1 MSILST
7 YFAFFVKSFKKNLA
21 YRSQV
26 WLLIAGNCISIAI
39 RVAIWRALLGA
50 GPANGISLQ
59 DMVVYTILNTVV
71 AAILMDGIMS
81 EADKKLSTGN
91 IALDLLKPLHYPL
104 YLFTD
109 QLGRSAFRLV
119 FAVLPTL
126 LVAGLLF
133 GFTAPASPGYGLAF
147 LIALLIALLISFA
160 LGYLMALLSFW
171 FLTTMHFEW
180 AFIGLMTVFSG
191 SYLPIWFF
199 PPGWSELA
207 QALPFQ
213 FLGYVPAAIYMG
225 KLSVD
230 GAWSTLSVGLAW
242 TVGLLGISGW
252 LWSVSIKRLVV
263 QGG

>member
-1 MSILST
+1 MRT
-7 YFAFFVKSFKKNLA
+7 YVAFFVKSFKKNFA

-39 RVAIWRALLGA
+39 RIAIWKALLGSGA
-50 GPANGISLQ
+50 VAGISLQ
-59 DMVVYTILNTVV
+59 DMVIYTILNTVV
-71 AAILMDGIMS
+71 ASILMDGLIRD
-81 EADKKLSTGN
+81 ANKQLNTGN

-109 QLGRSAFRLV
+109 QLGKSAFRLI

-126 LVAGLLF
+126 LFAGLLF
-133 GFTAPASPGYGLAF
+133 GFTAPASPGYGVAF
-147 LIALLIALLISFA
+147 LVALLMALLISFA
-160 LGYLMALLSFW
+160 LSYLIALLSFW

-199 PPGWSELA
+199 PPGWLEVA

-213 FLGYVPAAIYMG
+213 FLGYVPAALYMG
-225 KLSVD
+225 KISVES
-230 GAWSTLSVGLAW
+230 AWITLSIGIAW
-242 TVGLLGISGW
+242 IVGLLSITGW
-252 LWSVSIKRLVV
+252 LWSTSIKRLVV